1 MLERQDCPLSTGAK
15 NNLKAMKLIR
25 DDVEHLLLRR
35 SDQKWAPLFQ
45 ACCLNFDATIAK
57 LFGTKL
63 CLQKELTFA
72 LQFAKLDIEQVN
84 TFQNF
89 DIPEH
94 IAALDARLRQDL
106 TEEELGDLEYQ
117 LQVVYTLDNATKS
130 KAAIKFIKPDSE
142 GQGPRKSKNVLLKY
156 KIADEEISIQARC
169 CCEIGMPGR
178 PAKNFLLSNH
188 TQAWNLL

>member
-1 MLERQDCPLSTGAK
+1 M
-15 NNLKAMKLIR
+15 
-25 DDVEHLLLRR
+25 
-35 SDQKWAPLFQ
+35 Q
-45 ACCLNFDATIAK
+45 A
-57 LFGTKL
+57 
-63 CLQKELTFA
+63 A

-142 GQGPRKSKNVLLKY
+142 EAKEVKNVLLKY
-156 KIADEEISIQARC
+156 KIADEEYPYKPAAVARLVSRKA
-169 CCEIGMPGR
+169 G
-178 PAKNFLLSNH
+178 KNFLLSNH
-188 TQAWNLL
+188 TQAWNLYKVRPKKGSPQPSNTNKDYCIYHAAHNDYTYSERWVTFLSEKVSDTDEFLRIKFFKI